1 MLEIVE
7 CKYCYLSFWQ
17 LDELFSRRKET
28 FKDRLNWSVNCIDDK
43 EFDEYDNE
51 HASYLLGYLDG
62 SVICGV
68 RFREIKFP
76 NMITG
81 TFACFFKNLTMPD
94 GNYIESSRFFVDKT
108 RSKNMMIEQPPASL
122 QLYLAMIRYS
132 KKHNYD
138 GILTL
143 VSHQMLKILR
153 ISGWNAHVIQEGISE
168 KKEKVYIVKLPT
180 DNKSEQGIIKKID
193 ASINKKSGGGDNIK
207 FNS

>member
-7 CKYCYLSFWQ
+7 CQYCHLSFRQ

-51 HASYLLGYLDG
+51 HASYLLGYSDG
-62 SVICGV
+62 GVICGV

-76 NMITG
+76 NMIMG
-81 TFACFFKNLTMPD
+81 TFACFFKNLNMPD
-94 GNYIESSRFFVDKT
+94 GNYIESSRFFVDKV
-108 RSKNMMIEQPPASL
+108 RSKKTMTKQPPASL

-132 KKHNYD
+132 KKYNYD

-143 VSHQMLKILR
+143 VSHQMLKILHL
-153 ISGWNAHVIQEGISE
+153 SGWNAHIIQEGISE
-168 KKEKVYIVKLPT
+168 KKEKVYVVKLPT
-180 DNKSEQGIIKKID
+180 DNESEQTIIKKIKTFM
-193 ASINKKSGGGDNIK
+193 NKNSGRGDNVK